1 MTGSLP
7 QDELAA
13 LDAQVER
20 ALATGDQTGITVL
33 GCGEISCIALA
44 RSKAG
49 EFACKRLPTF
59 ENQQSLD
66 NYKSCFELY
75 LKRLQEHGA
84 QPVESELRTIPRE
97 DGRITAYCIQPAL
110 PSGCFGHRYLTV
122 CDPEE
127 ALRFV
132 DLVLDSILQCTGET
146 LGLDGQ
152 MSNWALHDGKLLYM
166 DVTTPLMRD
175 AQGRELL
182 DTELFM
188 KSLPWAL
195 RGLVR
200 RFFLGEIIDKYYL
213 PRGVI
218 LDILGNLLKENLA
231 KLIPTCLEQ
240 ANVRLPEAIQESEVH
255 RYYRSDAKMWA
266 LMQRLRR
273 ADRWWQRRIRR
284 RTYPFLLP
292 GKISRNL

>member
-1 MTGSLP
+1 MSKVIAVAASRGSHAIVAEAEQKLEAAVQKHGEAQALEFPETAFFLP
-7 QDELAA
+7 MAHA
-13 LDAQVER
+13 L
-20 ALATGDQTGITVL
+20 
-33 GCGEISCIALA
+33 
-44 RSKAG
+44 
-49 EFACKRLPTF
+49 
-59 ENQQSLD
+59 
-66 NYKSCFELY
+66 
-75 LKRLQEHGA
+75 
-84 QPVESELRTIPRE
+84 
-97 DGRITAYCIQPAL
+97 
-110 PSGCFGHRYLTV
+110 
-122 CDPEE
+122 
-127 ALRFV
+127 
-132 DLVLDSILQCTGET
+132 